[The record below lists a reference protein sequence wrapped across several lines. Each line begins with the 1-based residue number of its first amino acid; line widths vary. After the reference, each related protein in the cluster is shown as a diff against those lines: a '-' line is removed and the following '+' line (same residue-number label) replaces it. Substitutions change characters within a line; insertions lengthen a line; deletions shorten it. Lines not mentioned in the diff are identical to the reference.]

1 MSSSAAAGP
10 AARPVIV
17 LDRLPSTYAAV
28 RLAAGSGW
36 PHWATWSRDFVSV
49 SCTRAET
56 SVFCEARLVPAGIP
70 AERDFAA
77 WIVRGPLD
85 FSAVGIMAAIAAPL
99 AANGIPILAVSTYDT
114 DVVLVREAQ
123 GAAAEA
129 AWRAAGITVA
139 ADGDATSASG
149 VMRGRV
155 APLR

>member
-1 MSSSAAAGP
+1 VSSSAAAGP

-56 SVFCEARLVPAGIP
+56 SVFCEARLVPAGVP

-114 DVVLVREAQ
+114 DVVLVRERQ
-123 GAAAEA
+123 CAAAEA

-139 ADGDATSASG
+139 ADGSAARESCADRDEAAG
-149 VMRGRV
+149 
-155 APLR
+155 